1 MTMNRTTDAPE
12 IRKQGGVPRDRQGD
26 GAMKSRYFLLAACL
40 TATCA
45 ALPIRSLAAELTAA
59 EEEQL
64 RQIERERVLREQLQ
78 RTPDIRLERPEA
90 EPDRRIPVDEMPCYP
105 IRRIVLKGD
114 FAERFQWAVGAAN
127 PENDPAVGRCLGTNG
142 INLVMRRMQNALIAR
157 GFVTTRVL
165 AQPQNLQTGDLILTL
180 IPGRIRAI
188 RFAEGTDDRAN
199 LWNAIPARPGDLLN
213 LRDIEQSL
221 ENFKRL
227 PTADADFQIAP
238 GEQPGESDI
247 IIRWKQG
254 LPFRLNLSADDSG
267 SKSTGQYLGGVTV
280 AFDHMLTLNDL
291 FYLSLNHDLGG
302 GESGNNGTHG
312 RSVHYSVPYGYWLLG
327 LTANDHTYHQSV
339 AGINQTYIFSGESQ
353 TGDIE
358 LSRLVYRDAVRKTSF
373 SLSGWRRASKNF
385 IDDTEIE
392 IQRRRTA
399 GWETG
404 VGHREF
410 IGRATL
416 DMNLAYR
423 RGTGAMDALPAPE
436 EAVGA
441 GASRLKLA
449 TADAQLALPFAL
461 GSQSLR
467 YSLAWRAQWNRT
479 PLVPQDRFAIGG
491 RYTVRGF
498 DGESLLSAD
507 RGWLVRNDLG
517 LALGGSGQAL
527 YLGADY
533 GEVGGPSSELLVG
546 KRLAGMVLGLRGGY
560 KRLAYDIFA
569 GQPLSKPEGFKTA
582 DTTTGFNLNAS
593 F

>member
-1 MTMNRTTDAPE
+1 
-12 IRKQGGVPRDRQGD
+12 
-26 GAMKSRYFLLAACL
+26 MKSTYLFLAACL
-40 TATCA
+40 TAACA
-45 ALPIRSLAAELTAA
+45 ILPIHTLAAELTPAD
-59 EEEQL
+59 EEQL

-78 RTPDIRLERPEA
+78 RTPDVRLGRPEA
-90 EPDRRIPVDEMPCYP
+90 EPARRIPVDETPCYP
-105 IRRIVLKGD
+105 IRRIALKGV
-114 FAERFQWAVGAAN
+114 FAERFQWALGAAN
-127 PENDPAVGRCLGTNG
+127 PEDDPAVGRCLGAHG
-142 INLVMRRMQNALIAR
+142 INLVMRRMQNAIIAR
-157 GFVTTRVL
+157 GYVTTRVL
-165 AQPQNLQTGDLILTL
+165 AEPQNLQTGDLVLTL
-180 IPGRIRAI
+180 VPGRIRAI
-188 RFAEGTDDRAN
+188 RFAEGTDDRATR
-199 LWNAIPARPGDLLN
+199 WNAVPARPGDLLN

-247 IIRWKQG
+247 IIRWKQEF
-254 LPFRLNLSADDSG
+254 PARLNLSADDSG
-267 SKSTGQYLGGVTV
+267 SKSTGQYLGGFTV
-280 AFDHMLTLNDL
+280 ALDHMLTLNDL

-302 GESGNNGTHG
+302 GESGTHG
-312 RSVHYSVPYGYWLLG
+312 TRSRTGHYSVPYGYWLFG
-327 LTANDHTYHQSV
+327 FTANDHTYRQSV
-339 AGINQTYIFSGESQ
+339 AGINQTYLFSGESQ
-353 TGDIE
+353 TSDVR
-358 LSRLVYRDAVRKTSF
+358 LSRLVYRDAVRKNT
-373 SLSGWRRASKNF
+373 LSMRGWKRASKNF

-399 GWETG
+399 GWEAG

-410 IGRATL
+410 IGRAAL

-436 EAVGA
+436 EAAGE
-441 GASRLKLA
+441 GASRLRLV
-449 TADAQLALPFAL
+449 TADAQLALPFEL
-461 GSQSLR
+461 GDQSLR

-498 DGESLLSAD
+498 DGENLLSAD
-507 RGWLVRNDLG
+507 RGWLIRNDLG
-517 LALGGSGQAL
+517 LALGASGQAL

-533 GEVGGPSSELLVG
+533 GEVGGPSSEFLVG
-546 KRLAGMVLGLRGGY
+546 KRLAGVVLGLRGGY

-582 DTTTGFNLNAS
+582 DTTTGFNLNTS

>member
-1 MTMNRTTDAPE
+1 
-12 IRKQGGVPRDRQGD
+12 
-26 GAMKSRYFLLAACL
+26 MKNTYLLALCL

-45 ALPIRSLAAELTAA
+45 TLPIRALAAEPTAA
-59 EEEQL
+59 EDEQL
-64 RQIERERVLREQLQ
+64 RQIERERVLRERLQ
-78 RTPDIRLERPEA
+78 RTPDVRLERPEA
-90 EPDRRIPVDEMPCYP
+90 EPARRIPVDETPCYP
-105 IRRIVLKGD
+105 IRRITLKGD
-114 FAERFQWAVGAAN
+114 FAERFQWALGAAN
-127 PENDPAVGRCLGTNG
+127 PASDPAVGRCLGANG
-142 INLVMRRMQNALIAR
+142 INLVMRRIQNVIIAR
-157 GFVTTRVL
+157 GYVTTRVL
-165 AQPQNLQTGDLILTL
+165 AEPQDLQTGDLVLTL

-188 RFAEGTDDRAN
+188 RFAEGTDDRAT

-247 IIRWKQG
+247 IIRWKQDF
-254 LPFRLNLSADDSG
+254 PFRLNLSADDSG
-267 SKSTGQYLGGVTV
+267 SKSTGKYLGGVTV

-327 LTANDHTYHQSV
+327 LTANDYTFHQSV
-339 AGINQTYIFSGESQ
+339 AGINQTYSFSGQSQ
-353 TGDIE
+353 NSDVK
-358 LSRLVYRDAVRKTSF
+358 LSRLVYRDAVRKTSV
-373 SLSGWRRASKNF
+373 SLRGWTRASKNF

-392 IQRRRTA
+392 IQRRRSS

-436 EAVGA
+436 DAAGE
-441 GASRLKLA
+441 GASRLKLV
-449 TADAQLALPFAL
+449 TADAQLALPFKL
-461 GSQSLR
+461 GDQSLH
-467 YSLAWRAQWNRT
+467 YGLAWRAQWNRT

-498 DGESLLSAD
+498 DGENLLSAD
-507 RGWLVRNDLG
+507 RGWLIRNDLG

-533 GEVGGPSSELLVG
+533 GEVGGPSSDLLAG
-546 KRLAGMVLGLRGGY
+546 TRLAGMVLGLRG
-560 KRLAYDIFA
+560 AYTQLSYDVFA
-569 GQPLSKPEGFKTA
+569 GKPLSKPEGFRTA
-582 DTTTGFNLNAS
+582 DITTGFNLNAS

>member
-1 MTMNRTTDAPE
+1 
-12 IRKQGGVPRDRQGD
+12 
-26 GAMKSRYFLLAACL
+26 MKNAYFLALCL

-45 ALPIRSLAAELTAA
+45 ILPIRTLAAELTAA
-59 EEEQL
+59 DEEQL

-78 RTPDIRLERPEA
+78 RTPDVRLERPKA
-90 EPDRRIPVDEMPCYP
+90 EPARRLPVDETPCYP
-105 IRRIVLKGD
+105 IRRIALKGE
-114 FAERFQWAVGAAN
+114 FAERFQWALGVAN
-127 PENDPAVGRCLGTNG
+127 PADDPAVGRCLGANG
-142 INLVMRRMQNALIAR
+142 INLVMRRIQNAIIAR

-165 AQPQNLQTGDLILTL
+165 AEPQDLQTGDLVLTL

-188 RFAEGTDDRAN
+188 HFAEGTDDRAT
-199 LWNAIPARPGDLLN
+199 LWNAIPARRGDLLN
-213 LRDIEQSL
+213 LRDVEQSL

-247 IIRWKQG
+247 IIRWKQDF
-254 LPFRLNLSADDSG
+254 PFRLNLSADDSG
-267 SKSTGQYLGGVTV
+267 SKATGKYLGGVTI

-302 GESGNNGTHG
+302 GESGNNGTRGH
-312 RSVHYSVPYGYWLLG
+312 SVHYSVPYGYWLLG
-327 LTANDHTYHQSV
+327 LTANDYTFHQSV
-339 AGINQTYIFSGESQ
+339 AGINQTYIFSGDTQNS
-353 TGDIE
+353 DVK
-358 LSRLVYRDAVRKTSF
+358 LSRLVYRDAVRKTSV
-373 SLSGWRRASKNF
+373 SLRGWTRASKNF

-392 IQRRRTA
+392 IQRRRTS

-441 GASRLKLA
+441 GTSRLKLV
-449 TADAQLALPFAL
+449 TADAQLAVPFEVS
-461 GSQSLR
+461 GQSFR

-479 PLVPQDRFAIGG
+479 PLMPQDRFAIGG

-498 DGESLLSAD
+498 DGENLLSAD
-507 RGWLVRNDLG
+507 RGWLIRNDLG

-533 GEVGGPSSELLVG
+533 GEVSGPSSAYLAG
-546 KRLAGMVLGLRGGY
+546 KRLAGVVLGLRGGY
-560 KRLAYDIFA
+560 KRLSYDIFA

-582 DTTTGFNLNAS
+582 DTTTGFNLNSS

>member
-1 MTMNRTTDAPE
+1 
-12 IRKQGGVPRDRQGD
+12 
-26 GAMKSRYFLLAACL
+26 MKITCLLAAWL
-40 TATCA
+40 TSACA
-45 ALPIRSLAAELTAA
+45 ILPISVLAAELNAA

-78 RTPDIRLERPEA
+78 RIPDVRLEQPEVEFA
-90 EPDRRIPVDEMPCYP
+90 RQRIPVDEMPCFP
-105 IRRIVLKGD
+105 IRRIALKGD
-114 FAERFQWAVGAAN
+114 FAERFRWALHAAN
-127 PENDPAVGRCLGTNG
+127 PASDPAIDRCLGSTG
-142 INLVMRRMQNALIAR
+142 INLVMRRVQNAIIAR
-157 GFVTTRVL
+157 GYVTTRVL
-165 AQPQNLQTGDLILTL
+165 AEPQDLQGGELVLRL

-188 RFAEGTDDRAN
+188 RFADGTDDRAS

-227 PTADADFQIAP
+227 PTADADIQIAP
-238 GEQPGESDI
+238 GEQPGESDVI
-247 IIRWKQG
+247 IGWKQAF
-254 LPFRLNLSADDSG
+254 PARLNLSADDSG

-280 AFDHMLTLNDL
+280 ALDHMLTLNDL
-291 FYLSLNHDLGG
+291 FYLSLNRDLGG
-302 GESGNNGTHG
+302 GGPGDNGI
-312 RSVHYSVPYGYWLLG
+312 RSRTAHYSAPYGYWLLG

-339 AGINQTYIFSGESQ
+339 AGINQTYIFSGETQNS
-353 TGDIE
+353 DVK
-358 LSRLVYRDAVRKTSF
+358 LSRLVYRDAVRKTSV
-373 SLSGWRRASKNF
+373 SLRGWTRASKNF

-392 IQRRRTA
+392 IQRRRTS

-441 GASRLKLA
+441 GASRLKLV
-449 TADAQLALPFAL
+449 TADAQLALPFEL
-461 GSQSLR
+461 GGQSLR
-467 YSLAWRAQWNRT
+467 YSLAWRAQWNRA

-498 DGESLLSAD
+498 DGENLLSAD
-507 RGWLVRNDLG
+507 RGWLIRNDLG
-517 LALGGSGQAL
+517 LSLGGSGQAL
-527 YLGADY
+527 YLGTDY
-533 GEVGGPSSELLVG
+533 GEVSGPSSALLAG

-560 KRLAYDIFA
+560 KRLGYDIFA

-582 DTTTGFNLNAS
+582 NTTTGFNLNAS

>member
-1 MTMNRTTDAPE
+1 MGPISMTMKNAR
-12 IRKQGGVPRDRQGD
+12 
-26 GAMKSRYFLLAACL
+26 LLAVCL
-40 TATCA
+40 TAIGA
-45 ALPIRSLAAELTAA
+45 ILPVRPLAAELTGAD
-59 EEEQL
+59 EEQL

-78 RTPDIRLERPEA
+78 RTPDVRLERPEA
-90 EPDRRIPVDEMPCYP
+90 EPVRRIPVDETPCYP
-105 IRRIVLKGD
+105 IRRIALKGA
-114 FAERFQWAVGAAN
+114 FAERFQWALGVAN
-127 PENDPAVGRCLGTNG
+127 PEDDPAVGRCLGANG
-142 INLVMRRMQNALIAR
+142 INLVMRRIQNVVIAR

-165 AQPQNLQTGDLILTL
+165 AAPQDLQTGELVLTL
-180 IPGRIRAI
+180 MPGRVRDI
-188 RFAEGTDDRAN
+188 RFAEGTDNRAT

-227 PTADADFQIAP
+227 PTADADIQIAP

-247 IIRWKQG
+247 IISWKQG
-254 LPFRLNLSADDSG
+254 VPFRLNLSADDSG
-267 SKSTGQYLGGVTV
+267 SKSTGRYLGSVTV
-280 AFDHMLTLNDL
+280 ALEHMLTLNDL

-302 GESGNNGTHG
+302 GEPGENGT
-312 RSVHYSVPYGYWLLG
+312 RSRTAHYSVPYGYWLLG

-339 AGINQTYIFSGESQ
+339 AGINQTYRFSGESQ
-353 TGDIE
+353 TSDIK
-358 LSRLVYRDAVRKTSF
+358 LSRLVYRDAVRKTS
-373 SLSGWRRASKNF
+373 LALRGWTRASKNF
-385 IDDTEIE
+385 IDDTEID
-392 IQRRRTA
+392 IQRRRTS
-399 GWETG
+399 GWEAG

-410 IGRATL
+410 IGLAAL

-423 RGTGAMDALPAPE
+423 RGTGAMGALPAPE

-441 GASRLKLA
+441 GASRLKLV

-498 DGESLLSAD
+498 DGENLLSAD
-507 RGWLVRNDLG
+507 RGWLIRNDLG
-517 LALGGSGQAL
+517 LALGASGQAF

-533 GEVGGPSSELLVG
+533 GEVSGPSSAFLAG
-546 KRLAGMVLGLRGGY
+546 KRLAGVVLGLRGGY
-560 KRLAYDIFA
+560 KRLSYDIFA